1 MLTGFP
7 AEGGS
12 SSGSAVVPYTFTN
25 RDVMLYALGGWS
37 TEFVLSCSYMSLHS
51 CTLYSAIC
59 IIVNTRQTQ
68 F

>member
-25 RDVMLYALGGWS
+25 RDVMLYASEVGAPGLFYPVH
-37 TEFVLSCSYMSLHS
+37 TCLFIPAHFTVP
-51 CTLYSAIC
+51 C